1 MGHFHPNR
9 SVIFTNPNSHYIFGL
24 TVFGVVRLIDDGCDD
39 LAILCGMALRKEKI
53 VEAAGVQRSGGA
65 GEKEEVLGIAFGYL
79 EIPLCTPAPL
89 PLCNPYA
96 AYSSA

>member
-1 MGHFHPNR
+1 
-9 SVIFTNPNSHYIFGL
+9 
-24 TVFGVVRLIDDGCDD
+24 
-39 LAILCGMALRKEKI
+39 MALRKEKI

-89 PLCNPYA
+89 PLCNPAPVATEITEAEFQYPLL
-96 AYSSA
+96 YGKQSEVKRDSCTDVIEHWQLFYLCI

>member
-1 MGHFHPNR
+1 
-9 SVIFTNPNSHYIFGL
+9 
-24 TVFGVVRLIDDGCDD
+24 
-39 LAILCGMALRKEKI
+39 MALRKEKI

>member
-1 MGHFHPNR
+1 
-9 SVIFTNPNSHYIFGL
+9 
-24 TVFGVVRLIDDGCDD
+24 
-39 LAILCGMALRKEKI
+39 MALRKGTI

-65 GEKEEVLGIAFGYL
+65 GEKEEVLGNTNGYL

-96 AYSSA
+96 AYHSDELSAIRNIALSSV

>member
-1 MGHFHPNR
+1 MYLGGNFQHTSTKYGNR
-9 SVIFTNPNSHYIFGL
+9 
-24 TVFGVVRLIDDGCDD
+24 
-39 LAILCGMALRKEKI
+39 MALRKEKI